1 MFRVISCVL
10 TSIVLLLVVSVAAQ
24 AAWRVDG
31 SIFSDDFPGTAL
43 GAGYNEDMFYGNTTR
58 TIHDSLLDIDD
69 PAAGDGAGYLTTDP
83 LTFPD
88 PDVWAVEV
96 RFQVP
101 LGTTM
106 VTPTAGSTMY
116 ELISVQKAAWG
127 PTGGFMGIRQD
138 NTGSTGTTYD
148 LIYGLFTP
156 TIIATLNKGQF
167 YTIAAARQSDDM
179 VDVYLDGLLL
189 GDMLAEQPT
198 EIPNFIL
205 FGDGNGA
212 ELSGHLQIDF
222 VRVGVW
228 GDFAVPGDLDGD
240 DYVDEDDVDLL
251 TLNWGSAAH
260 PAYDLDGNGLIGLG
274 DAAIIRANWDPDPGV
289 AGSVPEPGSLA
300 LLTIGSLALLVLRRR
315 CRI

>member
-24 AAWRVDG
+24 AQFTVDG
-31 SIFSDDFPGTAL
+31 SIFSDDFPGSAL
-43 GAGYNEDMFYGNTTR
+43 GAGYNLDVFYGTTSR
-58 TIHDSLLDIDD
+58 TIHDSLLDILD
-69 PAAGDGAGYLTTDP
+69 PATGDGAGYLTTDP

-116 ELISVQKAAWG
+116 ELISVQAVAWA

-138 NTGSTGTTYD
+138 VNGAAASTYD

-156 TIIATLNKGQF
+156 TIIANLNKGQF
-167 YTIAAARQSDDM
+167 YTIAVDRKSNDM
-179 VDVYLDGLLL
+179 VDIYLDGDWLIEKP
-189 GDMLAEQPT
+189 AEGPT
-198 EIPNFIL
+198 EIPNFL
-205 FGDGNGA
+205 LLGDGNGA

-222 VRVGVW
+222 VNVGV
-228 GDFAVPGDLDGD
+228 
-240 DYVDEDDVDLL
+240 
-251 TLNWGSAAH
+251 
-260 PAYDLDGNGLIGLG
+260 
-274 DAAIIRANWDPDPGV
+274 GV
-289 AGSVPEPGSLA
+289 VPEPGSMTLLIAAGLSLLA
-300 LLTIGSLALLVLRRR
+300 YPWRKRK
-315 CRI
+315 